1 MQMKKNNVTGVLVL
15 LVFTVFMI
23 SILFVLLAGAD
34 VVQKLTDRDQRSYQQ
49 RTAVQY
55 MTMRVHQ
62 ADQEGMVEVR
72 KVADQDVLVLAE
84 MIEGCRY
91 ETLVYYDD
99 GYLREMFSEAGL
111 NLPLE
116 FGEKI
121 LPAAGFF
128 APHSGQNLPLFTLP
142 QAQTHPCWG
151 LGAPHST
158 QNFPVLTAPLF
169 DGAAGD
175 AVGICFGCGIVSPDF
190 CAFR

>member
-1 MQMKKNNVTGVLVL
+1 MMQMKKNNVTGVLVL
-15 LVFTVFMI
+15 LVFAVFMI

-128 APHSGQNLPLFTLP
+128 AQKQDDILNLQIDL
-142 QAQTHPCWG
+142 A
-151 LGAPHST
+151 
-158 QNFPVLTAPLF
+158 
-169 DGAAGD
+169 DGSSQSVILHLRSEGE
-175 AVGICFGCGIVSPDF
+175 VPE
-190 CAFR
+190 

>member
-1 MQMKKNNVTGVLVL
+1 MKKNNVTGVLVL
-15 LVFTVFMI
+15 LVFAVFMI
-23 SILFVLLAGAD
+23 SILFVLLTGAD

-99 GYLREMFSEAGL
+99 GYLREMFCEAGL
-111 NLPLE
+111 DLPLE

-128 APHSGQNLPLFTLP
+128 VQKQDDILNLQIDL
-142 QAQTHPCWG
+142 A
-151 LGAPHST
+151 
-158 QNFPVLTAPLF
+158 
-169 DGAAGD
+169 DGSSQSVILHLRSEGE
-175 AVGICFGCGIVSPDF
+175 VPE
-190 CAFR
+190 